1 MNTHDLGL
9 ALNRPGGCAD
19 AGFVILNS
27 YSSSPIKFQ
36 HSHSTFSFK
45 GVDKIT
51 LNLIHISLRLDGII
65 VSRRHPK
72 MRE

>member
-27 YSSSPIKFQ
+27 YSSSPIKFFNILLKEFTQ
-36 HSHSTFSFK
+36 YLK
-45 GVDKIT
+45 
-51 LNLIHISLRLDGII
+51 NLIHKDIQI
-65 VSRRHPK
+65 VSRKHPK
-72 MRE
+72 MTE